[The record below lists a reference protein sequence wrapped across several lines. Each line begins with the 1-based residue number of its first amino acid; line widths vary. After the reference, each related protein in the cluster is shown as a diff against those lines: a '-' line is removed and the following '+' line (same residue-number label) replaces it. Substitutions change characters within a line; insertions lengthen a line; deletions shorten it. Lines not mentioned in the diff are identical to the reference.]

1 MHYTPKKTVEQII
14 ASGND
19 YLIAVKANQ
28 LKLFDEI
35 AHRFEQAPVLSVQ
48 SEDEKARDQA
58 VFLGEASPG
67 KHARQTER
75 TVTVIDTVG
84 GIDPEWVGVQRFIR
98 VQRSGTR
105 ANKPYEETVF
115 YISSLCLDAAGFA
128 QRIRAHWHIENRLH
142 WPKDVVLKED
152 TSPLC
157 DGYAPVNFSIVR
169 TIAMNVF
176 RQHGFASITKGIR
189 QLAHDVRRLFF
200 FFQ

>member
-1 MHYTPKKTVEQII
+1 MI

-28 LKLFDEI
+28 PNLFNEI
-35 AHRFEQAPVLSVQ
+35 AHQFEQAPMLSIQ
-48 SEDEKARDQA
+48 SEHEKTRD
-58 VFLGEASPG
+58 
-67 KHARQTER
+67 RQTQR
-75 TVTVIDTVG
+75 TVMVIDTVE
-84 GIDPEWVGVQRFIR
+84 GIDSDWVGVQRFIR

-105 ANKPYEETVF
+105 ANQPYEETVF
-115 YISSLCLDAAGFA
+115 YMSSLCLDAAGFA

-169 TIAMNVF
+169 TIAMNVS
-176 RQHGFASITKGIR
+176 RQQGFASITKGIR

>member
-1 MHYTPKKTVEQII
+1 MLCTPKKTVQQII

-28 LKLFDEI
+28 PNLFNEI
-35 AHRFEQAPVLSVQ
+35 ACQFEQAPVLSVQ
-48 SEDEKARDQA
+48 SEQEKTRD
-58 VFLGEASPG
+58 
-67 KHARQTER
+67 RQTQR
-75 TVTVIDTVG
+75 TIMVIDTVA
-84 GIDPEWVGVQRFIR
+84 GIDPDWVGVQRLIR

-105 ANKPYEETVF
+105 ANKPYEEMVF
-115 YISSLCLDAAGFA
+115 YISSLSSDAAGFA

-169 TIAMNVF
+169 TISINLF
-176 RQHGFASITKGIR
+176 RNGGFHSITKGIR
-189 QLAHDVRRLFF
+189 LLAHDVRRLFS

>member
-28 LKLFDEI
+28 LKLFNEI
-35 AHRFEQAPVLSVQ
+35 AHQFDQAPVLSVQ
-48 SEDEKARDQA
+48 SDSEKTRD
-58 VFLGEASPG
+58 
-67 KHARQTER
+67 RQTER
-75 TVTVIDTVG
+75 TVTVIDTAAG
-84 GIDPEWVGVQRFIR
+84 IGIDPEWVGVQRFIR
-98 VQRSGTR
+98 VQRAGTR
-105 ANKPYEETVF
+105 ASKPYVETVF
-115 YISSLCLDAAGFA
+115 YISSLCLDAGGFA

-142 WPKDVVLKED
+142 WPKDAVLKED

-176 RQHGFASITKGIR
+176 RQNGFASITKGLR
-189 QLAHDVRRLFF
+189 HLAHDIHRLFF
-200 FFQ
+200 FFK

>member
-48 SEDEKARDQA
+48 SEDEKTRD
-58 VFLGEASPG
+58 
-67 KHARQTER
+67 RQTER

-115 YISSLCLDAAGFA
+115 YISSLCQCA
-128 QRIRAHWHIENRLH
+128 RIRPAH
-142 WPKDVVLKED
+142 P
-152 TSPLC
+152 S
-157 DGYAPVNFSIVR
+157 A
-169 TIAMNVF
+169 
-176 RQHGFASITKGIR
+176 
-189 QLAHDVRRLFF
+189 LAH
-200 FFQ
+200 

>member
-1 MHYTPKKTVEQII
+1 MLCTPKKTVEQII
-14 ASGND
+14 VSGND
-19 YLIAVKANQ
+19 YLIAVKPNQ
-28 LKLFDEI
+28 LKLFNEI
-35 AHRFEQAPVLSVQ
+35 AHQFEQAPVLSIQ
-48 SEDEKARDQA
+48 SEDEKTRD
-58 VFLGEASPG
+58 
-67 KHARQTER
+67 RQTRR
-75 TVTVIDTVG
+75 TVMVINTVG
-84 GIDPEWVGVQRFIR
+84 RIDSDWVGVQRFIQ

-152 TSPLC
+152 NALLC

-169 TIAMNVF
+169 TISMNLL
-176 RQHGFASITKGIR
+176 RRNGFASITKGLR
-189 QLAHDVRRLFF
+189 QLAHDVNRLFF

>member
-1 MHYTPKKTVEQII
+1 MLCTPKKTVGQII

-19 YLIAVKANQ
+19 YLIAVKPNQ
-28 LKLFDEI
+28 PKLFHEI
-35 AHRFEQAPVLSVQ
+35 AHPFEPAPVLSVH
-48 SEDEKARDQA
+48 SEQEKTRD
-58 VFLGEASPG
+58 
-67 KHARQTER
+67 RQTQR
-75 TVTVIDTVG
+75 TVMVIDTVA
-84 GIDPEWVGVQRFIR
+84 GIDPDWVGVQRLIR

-115 YISSLCLDAAGFA
+115 YISSLSLDATGFA

-152 TSPLC
+152 ASPLC

-169 TIAMNVF
+169 TISMNLF
-176 RQHGFASITKGIR
+176 RKGGFDSITKAIR
-189 QLAHDVRRLFF
+189 LLAHDIRRLFF